1 MSDPLALIQQ
11 IDNDSLQVGLPPVD
25 DWNPEYCGDSE
36 IRIHRDGS
44 WSHKGEVF
52 KRKKL
57 VEMFSRIIRLD
68 DDGEYY
74 LVTPVEKMKL
84 AVEDVPFIVV
94 GFELVPDSG
103 DGDDDGQKIIFET
116 NMGDKVVVDS
126 DHPISVQTVV
136 EDGRSTGR
144 DDVAPYVIVRKNL
157 KARLARSVFYQL
169 VDLAREDVRG
179 GESVLLLESCGD
191 QFELGRY

>member
-25 DWNPEYCGDSE
+25 DWTPEYCGDSE

-84 AVEDVPFIVV
+84 AVKTCLLSLLGLSLFLIVV
-94 GFELVPDSG
+94 
-103 DGDDDGQKIIFET
+103 
-116 NMGDKVVVDS
+116 MGMTMD
-126 DHPISVQTVV
+126 
-136 EDGRSTGR
+136 
-144 DDVAPYVIVRKNL
+144 RK
-157 KARLARSVFYQL
+157 
-169 VDLAREDVRG
+169 
-179 GESVLLLESCGD
+179 
-191 QFELGRY
+191 